1 MEHKPPEWG
10 HTLDSL
16 KVSSLKLAFYS
27 ISTSEALLTFDR
39 HALQKVVA
47 HQLGDF
53 IDPEQVLPELLEPT
67 GAHEAAIAEGC
78 LRLAETIN
86 NSDPKSGFT
95 EVVWGLGP
103 LVSIYFA

>member
-39 HALQKVVA
+39 RALQKVVV
-47 HQLGDF
+47 HQLVDF
-53 IDPEQVLPELLEPT
+53 IDPEEVLPGLLEPKA
-67 GAHEAAIAEGC
+67 AHEAAIAKGC
-78 LRLAETIN
+78 LRLAEMIQN
-86 NSDPKSGFT
+86 
-95 EVVWGLGP
+95 
-103 LVSIYFA
+103 